1 MPDPSSPT
9 RKASAVRRIVIVDDH
24 PIVRQGLQ
32 MLMEGEPDLELCGE
46 SDNTVDALT
55 MIEKVKPDLAIV
67 DLALRDSSGLDL
79 IKDLQVRLPDLPVLV
94 LSMREE
100 GFYAERVLRAGAR
113 GYVAKEEGPK
123 QLLEGVRRVLQGQVY
138 VSDRIAS
145 KVMSKIVSGA
155 DQTESPIGMLSDRE
169 LEVFEL
175 IGQGLPT
182 REIAKRLH
190 ISSKTVD
197 SHREHI
203 KRKLGL
209 DSGTDL
215 LKHAIEWKQ
224 SGQ

>member
-1 MPDPSSPT
+1 
-9 RKASAVRRIVIVDDH
+9 VIVDDH

>member
-1 MPDPSSPT
+1 
-9 RKASAVRRIVIVDDH
+9 
-24 PIVRQGLQ
+24 
-32 MLMEGEPDLELCGE
+32 
-46 SDNTVDALT
+46 
-55 MIEKVKPDLAIV
+55 
-67 DLALRDSSGLDL
+67 
-79 IKDLQVRLPDLPVLV
+79 
-94 LSMREE
+94 
-100 GFYAERVLRAGAR
+100 
-113 GYVAKEEGPK
+113 
-123 QLLEGVRRVLQGQVY
+123 
-138 VSDRIAS
+138 
-145 KVMSKIVSGA
+145 
-155 DQTESPIGMLSDRE
+155 MLSDRE